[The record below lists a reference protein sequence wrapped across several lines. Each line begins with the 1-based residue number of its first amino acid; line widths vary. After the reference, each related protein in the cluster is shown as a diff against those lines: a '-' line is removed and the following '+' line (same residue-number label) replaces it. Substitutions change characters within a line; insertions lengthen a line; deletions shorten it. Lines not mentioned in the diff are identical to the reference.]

1 MTAMIVN
8 EAVLDRIPMILFLPL
23 PRLESAKAIT
33 EPIAA
38 IRKMSK
44 QIPARF
50 SKYRPTAHVL
60 KLASR
65 RHVVIPTAANNATP
79 AVAPNE
85 PALVRKSS
93 FVILSFASLVN

>member
-1 MTAMIVN
+1 MIVN
-8 EAVLDRIPMILFLPL
+8 EAVLDRIPMIRFLPL
-23 PRLESAKAIT
+23 PSLESAKAIT

-44 QIPARF
+44 KIPARF